1 MRPFQQICIG
11 LLVLLALGT
20 HASAMPDSILV
31 KKVNAIHGDVTYS
44 PAKKISLFKALQAE
58 LFRSHYPKNAA
69 YALLVHRLGDVFDKA
84 GDPEKAVFY
93 TREAVMVN
101 SSGKAGADPSFLVNS
116 YFNLG
121 VFYKRLHLLKEAHH
135 YFTRCIAAGSRYPD
149 KYFIVFMAFEQ
160 QAYAWYQTGDYQEAV
175 QAADEGLRF
184 AAITGDQNARAA
196 LLAQRAQAAGEL
208 SHFESAEADVNM
220 AIALLEKLAND
231 PVHLATCYSVYAAIL
246 SKSHKPDLAI
256 RYYRKAFALNKANGN
271 LEQSARDLQDMGC
284 VYADELRQG
293 KQALACYTQGI
304 ELAAAVGDVYQLSA
318 LYANI
323 GVVHGY
329 AKDYTQALKYYQ
341 KALNTLPI
349 NFKDTSLKANPDVQ
363 QLKLVANDYFMVTIL
378 SNKGAALLERYKQLQ
393 KREDLLLSLST
404 FELADQSLDFMRWK
418 QSASESKLVW
428 RKNTREMYAH
438 CMEVCYQLK
447 AIDKAYYFLEKSR
460 AVLLNDQLNQAA
472 AETMLP
478 EKERNKEKQLR
489 IKAGMLSEQLLTGS
503 SKGADY
509 ARAKEKWLT
518 AQQHWENYITALERK
533 YPAYYRYKYDRSVYP
548 YEDVRHKMGED
559 KSTFV
564 SYFRGQKII
573 YALMVS
579 GQRQRLLKINY
590 PDYEQQSRS
599 LMALCASPALLNQ
612 NFAAYRKLAFSLYAN
627 LFKPLAVPTARVVVS
642 QEGHFI
648 PFEALVADTGT
659 AALAYLAVKHA
670 FSYVP
675 TFRVLM
681 KKQRE
686 LAASGDF
693 LGIAPLNYASGSGLS
708 DLKGAELSLRKIA
721 SAFRDP
727 LVLTGADATKAAF
740 LKNAGKYALIQLYTH
755 ADASSYD
762 TLDVDRRPP
771 QEPVLYLADAPV
783 RLSEVQKLQFNRTQL
798 VLLSACNTGI
808 GRQAS
813 GEGVFS
819 MARAFMAAGVPA
831 SITSLWQVDDQV
843 TYKLTESFYAH
854 LREGLPKDVALNTA
868 KLDLIGDEDRMHTL
882 PYYWA
887 AAILMGDA
895 APLPAAEDK
904 NFYCW
909 IAGPLL
915 IAISMLFFWFKRKK

>member
-1 MRPFQQICIG
+1 
-11 LLVLLALGT
+11 
-20 HASAMPDSILV
+20 MPDSLVV
-31 KKVNAIHGDVTYS
+31 KKVNAIHGDLSYS
-44 PAKKISLFKALQAE
+44 PAKKISLFKQLQE
-58 LFRSHYPKNAA
+58 RLFRSHYPKNAA
-69 YALLVHRLGDVFDKA
+69 YALLVHRLGDAFDKA

-101 SSGKAGADPSFLVNS
+101 SSGAPDTDPSFLVNS

-135 YFTRCIAAGSRYPD
+135 YFTRCIATGSRFPD

-208 SHFESAEADVNM
+208 SHFETAEADVNM
-220 AIALLEKLAND
+220 AIALLEKSGND

-256 RYYRKAFALNKANGN
+256 RYYQKAFALNKANGN

-284 VYADELRQG
+284 VYADVLRQG
-293 KQALACYTQGI
+293 KQALACYAQGI
-304 ELAAAVGDVYQLSA
+304 ELATAVGDVYQLSA

-349 NFKDTSLKANPDVQ
+349 NFNNTSLSVNPDVQ

-378 SNKGAALLERYKQLQ
+378 SNKGAALLQRYKQLQ
-393 KREDLLLSLST
+393 KREDLLLSLAT

-428 RKNTREMYAH
+428 RQNTREMYAH
-438 CMEVCYQLK
+438 CLEVCYQLK
-447 AIDKAYYFLEKSR
+447 AVDKAYYFLEKSR
-460 AVLLNDQLNQAA
+460 AVLLNDQLNQTV
-472 AETMLP
+472 AESLLP
-478 EKERNKEKQLR
+478 EKERSKEKQLR
-489 IKAGMLSEQLLTGS
+489 IKAGILSGQLLVNS

-509 ARAKEKWLT
+509 ARAKEKWLN
-518 AQQHWENYITALERK
+518 AQQQWENYIAALERK
-533 YPAYYRYKYDRSVYP
+533 YTAYYRYKYDRSVYP
-548 YEDVRHKMGED
+548 YAGVSSKMGKD

-579 GQRQRLLKINY
+579 GQKQRLLKINY

-612 NFAAYRKLAFSLYAN
+612 NFTAYRKLAFRLYTN
-627 LFKPLAVPTARVVVS
+627 LFKSLAVPTARVVVS
-642 QEGHFI
+642 QDGHFI
-648 PFEALVADTGT
+648 PFEVLVSDTG
-659 AALAYLAVKHA
+659 AAAVAYLARKHA

-675 TFRVLM
+675 AFRVLM
-681 KKQRE
+681 KKQQE
-686 LAASGDF
+686 FVASGDF

-708 DLKGAELSLRKIA
+708 DLRGSDLSLRKIA
-721 SAFRDP
+721 ALFKGP
-727 LVLTGADATKAAF
+727 LLLTGAQATKAAF
-740 LKNAGKYALIQLYTH
+740 LKNADKHALVQLYAH

-762 TLDVDRRPP
+762 TPDVNIQQLR
-771 QEPVLYLADAPV
+771 EPVLYLADAPV
-783 RLSEVQKLQFNRTQL
+783 RLSEIQKLQFKHTQL

-819 MARAFMAAGVPA
+819 MARGFMAAGVPA
-831 SITSLWQVDDQV
+831 SIASLWQVDDQV

-868 KLDLIGDEDRMHTL
+868 KLDLIGDEGRMHTL

-887 AAILMGDA
+887 AAILVGDA
-895 APLPAAEDK
+895 APLPPADHK
-904 NFYCW
+904 NLYSW
-909 IAGPLL
+909 IAGSLL
-915 IAISMLFFWFKRKK
+915 IAVSMLFFWLKRKK